1 MSTAVPPLMQHGEG
15 TKRFPD
21 GSEHSGRWRAGN
33 RDGPGVFIDARGQ
46 KTVGNFRDDAF
57 GKAEEDGIVAP
68 VRLGWPVDIGRG
80 YVMMTRNRLRAK
92 PSCAETDFLDVAV

>member
-1 MSTAVPPLMQHGEG
+1 MPPSTQHGEG

-68 VRLGWPVDIGRG
+68 VRLGRRVD
-80 YVMMTRNRLRAK
+80 RNRFSHDAK
-92 PSCAETDFLDVAV
+92 EPTPREAIVCGKRLF